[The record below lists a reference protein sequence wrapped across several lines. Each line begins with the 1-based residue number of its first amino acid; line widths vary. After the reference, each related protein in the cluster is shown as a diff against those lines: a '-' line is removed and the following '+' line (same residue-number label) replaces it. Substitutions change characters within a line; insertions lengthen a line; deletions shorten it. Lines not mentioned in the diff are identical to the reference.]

1 MPPPLENVIVRAVP
15 NLAEWAVALEWAN
28 GAATVSSFRHLLS
41 SGVMKR
47 LADPVVFAQ
56 VSVGGRGRSLAWPG
70 EIDFCADALWFD
82 AYPQDNPYQHR
93 VGIAAAQ

>member
-15 NLAEWAVALEWAN
+15 NLADWTVALEWAS

-56 VSVGGRGRSLAWPG
+56 VSVGERGRSLAWPG
-70 EIDFCADALWFD
+70 EVEFCADALWFD
-82 AYPQDNPYQHR
+82 AHPQDNPYQQ
-93 VGIAAAQ
+93 VADIAVAV